1 MGITSFYF
9 ILFYAIVLF
18 LYYLLPGK
26 YQWIILLSASVVYY
40 VLSGNVL
47 LIFYPLFAVMVCYIG
62 INVMSNAKEK
72 EKYLREKGKDPEKRR
87 KAALLFVIFSN
98 LAILILLKYINFGI
112 NTINGIA
119 SWFVTE
125 NEIFSGFK
133 WLIPLGISYYSLSL
147 IGYVIDVYYGIAQ
160 TQWNPAKLALYGL
173 YFPTMVSGPILQY
186 REDGEQFFAAHSFDY
201 KQVTQGM
208 QRMLWGFF
216 KILVIS
222 ERMGLVADTVYGD
235 YKNYPGF
242 YIWIGTIAFAFQL
255 YTNFSGGMDIAL
267 GLSQT
272 FSIKLPEN
280 FERPFFSKNISEY
293 WRRWHITLGIWMK
306 EYIFYPILRS

>member
-1 MGITSFYF
+1 MCI
-9 ILFYAIVLF
+9 
-18 LYYLLPGK
+18 
-26 YQWIILLSASVVYY
+26 
-40 VLSGNVL
+40 
-47 LIFYPLFAVMVCYIG
+47 
-62 INVMSNAKEK
+62 
-72 EKYLREKGKDPEKRR
+72 RDR
-87 KAALLFVIFSN
+87 
-98 LAILILLKYINFGI
+98 
-112 NTINGIA
+112 
-119 SWFVTE
+119 
-125 NEIFSGFK
+125 
-133 WLIPLGISYYSLSL
+133 
-147 IGYVIDVYYGIAQ
+147 
-160 TQWNPAKLALYGL
+160 
-173 YFPTMVSGPILQY
+173 
-186 REDGEQFFAAHSFDY
+186 FFAAHSFDY

-235 YKNYPGF
+235 YNNYPGF

-272 FSIKLPEN
+272 FGIKLPEN

-306 EYIFYPILRS
+306 EYIFYPILRSSFFTKLNKNMRKYVYKRQVIWNAFGKITKSIKFKWPLLFCSLMFCIYCSKMCIRDRYCRGDKQHL